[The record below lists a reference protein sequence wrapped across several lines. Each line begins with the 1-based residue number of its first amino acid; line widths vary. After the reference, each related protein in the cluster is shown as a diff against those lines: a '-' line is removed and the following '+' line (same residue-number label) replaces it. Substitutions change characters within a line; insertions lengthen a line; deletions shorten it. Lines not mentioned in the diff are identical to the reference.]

1 MTTRRTVPMFFF
13 CCLIALLTAQ
23 ALSQTRKS
31 RSGLDREQRLKKF
44 HERVAKTKKEFLRE
58 KYALRAT
65 EEQWKVIKA
74 KLERVQHLRKQAT
87 SVVGLSLAG
96 GSSDND
102 TNLRARARPNVPT
115 FQWKRPWKDKT
126 PDELTE
132 AQKLAKQLIALVER
146 KNTTPGQFR
155 RTMAA
160 LRKARREE
168 AEIERNL
175 AEAREELREGLT
187 PRDEAALVLMKW
199 L

>member
-1 MTTRRTVPMFFF
+1 MTKQRIITMLIL
-13 CCLIALLTAQ
+13 CCLITLLTTH
-23 ALSQTRKS
+23 ALSHARSS
-31 RSGLDREQRLKKF
+31 RSKLDREQRLKDF
-44 HERVAKTKKEFLRE
+44 QERAAKIRKEFLYE
-58 KYALRAT
+58 KSALGAT